1 MHETLTLLE
10 DTDFPAIKRQSLETL
25 QINLGYKC
33 NQSCFHCHVNAS
45 PDRKEVMQKDIVDAC
60 LNFIYQ
66 NKIKFIDLT
75 GGAPELNPHFRYLV
89 REAKKIG
96 VDIIDR
102 CNLTIIFE
110 QNQSDLVDFF
120 VENEVQI
127 IASLPCYTSDN
138 VDAQRGKG
146 VFDKSIKALK
156 ILNKAGY
163 GVNEN
168 LNLNLV
174 YNPIGPSLTPSQDEL
189 KKDYKKFLKVKFNIV
204 FNELFTITNM
214 PIKRFGSTLVSEGNF
229 DTYMEKLCNAFDKNN
244 LENIMCKNLI
254 SVSFDGFIYDC
265 DFNQMLGLNSKKN
278 EKKLHISMLNIDEI
292 ENNQIATSGHCFG
305 CTAGQGSS
313 CGGALS

>member
-1 MHETLTLLE
+1 MHDTFKLLKSKK
-10 DTDFPAIKRQSLETL
+10 FPSISRKSIDTL

-45 PDRKEVMQKDIVDAC
+45 PDRKEVMQRDVIDDC
-60 LNFIYQ
+60 LKFIAD
-66 NKIKFIDLT
+66 NEIKSIDLT

-89 REAKKIG
+89 IEAKKMG

-120 VENEVQI
+120 VENKVQI

-146 VFDKSIKALK
+146 VFDKSIKALI

-163 GVNEN
+163 GVNKN

-174 YNPIGPSLTPSQDEL
+174 YNPIGATLPPSQYEL
-189 KKDYKKFLKVKFNIV
+189 KKDYKKFLKEKFNIV
-204 FNELFTITNM
+204 FNDLFTITNM
-214 PIKRFGSTLVSEGNF
+214 PIKRFGSILVSEGNF
-229 DTYMEKLCNAFDKNN
+229 NAYMDKLCNAYDKNN
-244 LENIMCKNLI
+244 LKNIMCKNLI
-254 SVSFDGFIYDC
+254 SVSFDGYIYDC
-265 DFNQMLGLNSKKN
+265 DFNQMLGLNSKRNQKN
-278 EKKLHISMLNIDEI
+278 LHISTLNINEI
-292 ENNQIATSGHCFG
+292 KNNQIATSGHCFA

-313 CGGALS
+313 CGGALI